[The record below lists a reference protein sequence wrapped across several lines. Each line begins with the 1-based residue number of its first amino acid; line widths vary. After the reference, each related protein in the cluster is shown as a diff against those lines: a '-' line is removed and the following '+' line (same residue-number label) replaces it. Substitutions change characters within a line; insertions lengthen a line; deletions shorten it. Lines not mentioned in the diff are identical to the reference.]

1 MKNMR
6 LNNLAS
12 NNMLTVAH
20 AMASMNMPRVAQQVR
35 EVSCTWSL
43 WLQNSAPYYIC
54 LWIINVKLWF

>member
-20 AMASMNMPRVAQQVR
+20 AMASMNMPRVAQHVR
-35 EVSCTWSL
+35 EVSCT
-43 WLQNSAPYYIC
+43 
-54 LWIINVKLWF
+54 

>member
-35 EVSCTWSL
+35 EVSCT
-43 WLQNSAPYYIC
+43 
-54 LWIINVKLWF
+54 